1 MTVIE
6 RKYRFYVYVWEGEVG
21 GVFIYVKNY
30 AWCWLESH
38 CPALPGGLVAAGRLD
53 QIILLVWPTGG
64 CNKKLSPFYSR
75 CDNFDFYAPL
85 AWEGKSNACIKI
97 NLSH

>member
-1 MTVIE
+1 MLA
-6 RKYRFYVYVWEGEVG
+6 
-21 GVFIYVKNY
+21 GVSLSSST
-30 AWCWLESH
+30 WR
-38 CPALPGGLVAAGRLD
+38 AGRLD
-53 QIILLVWPTGG
+53 QIILLVWPIGG
-64 CNKKLSPFYSR
+64 YNKKLSPFYSR